1 MLYPNLGFYY
11 GVQVLQVQEGT
22 GAGCQF
28 SNLFTRT
35 LPDDPITMGVIWIL
49 FLANVVIFGFLTWYM
64 DSIKPGPFGVAKK
77 WYFIFQVCSI
87 LLSVYQSYLRILK
100 SYFDPFLTRGCINAI
115 AEFKREPRPS
125 LLRSY
130 ARCKGQ

>member
-1 MLYPNLGFYY
+1 MFSNLKVRKMIISWKIRILKFKIECFIWWKNMFFKLKVFLALLYPNLGFYY

-87 LLSVYQSYLRILK
+87 LWFTISV
-100 SYFDPFLTRGCINAI
+100 
-115 AEFKREPRPS
+115 
-125 LLRSY
+125 
-130 ARCKGQ
+130 